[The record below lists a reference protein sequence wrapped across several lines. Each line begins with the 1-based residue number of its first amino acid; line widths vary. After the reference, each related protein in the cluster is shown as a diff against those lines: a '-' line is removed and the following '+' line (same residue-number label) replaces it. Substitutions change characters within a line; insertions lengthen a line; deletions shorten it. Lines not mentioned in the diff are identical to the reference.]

1 MNHLLTNSTNPLK
14 DSDRRRFFFIY
25 SEDKMIVNVMQRTIG
40 GKGIEVEIYSRLVE

>member
-1 MNHLLTNSTNPLK
+1 MNPLGISSTNPLK

-40 GKGIEVEIYSRLVE
+40 IKE